1 VNTGDSQVLPHGSL
15 LYVHVL
21 IYVVQAL
28 FLPEASDYIS
38 SSPEEG
44 AALCQPV
51 TTSPFVLGLQKIAK
65 ERCLPINVGIH
76 EPTDPPSD
84 QLRNT
89 LIWINSD
96 GVIDHRYQKLHMFD
110 VDLRPDGPLMQE
122 SKTSQPGR
130 ELGTPYRGVPGLGK
144 IASQICFDMRFPDPA
159 IALQRLGANI
169 TIYPS
174 AFMVET
180 GKLHWE
186 VLLRARAIETQ
197 SWVLAAAQCGRH
209 NSKRVSYGDSIAID
223 PNGRVIGRL
232 PKVDQSELEEVAV
245 REPELLVVDV
255 DLDQVKS
262 MRKSIPMKRRTDV
275 YTQL

>member
-1 VNTGDSQVLPHGSL
+1 M
-15 LYVHVL
+15 
-21 IYVVQAL
+21 IQAL
-28 FLPEASDYIS
+28 FLPEASDYIGS
-38 SSPEEG
+38 SHEES
-44 AALCQPV
+44 ASLCQPV
-51 TTSPFVLGLQKIAK
+51 TTSSFVLGLQRIAK

-76 EPTDPPSD
+76 EPTDPPSK

-89 LIWINSD
+89 LIWID
-96 GVIDHRYQKLHMFD
+96 RHGVIDHRYQKLHMFD
-110 VDLRPDGPLMQE
+110 VDLRPEGPLMQE

-130 ELGTPYRGVPGLGK
+130 ELGVPYDGVPELGK

-159 IALQRLGANI
+159 IALRGLGANI

-232 PKVDQSELEEVAV
+232 SKVEQPDSEETAA
-245 REPELLVVDV
+245 REPELLIVDV
-255 DLDQVKS
+255 DLDQVFS

-275 YTQL
+275 YAGP